1 VVERLLGGVS
11 DLREKWRFRAFVQ
24 HHACHSREMQSEKF
38 VFSQLTDLIHPE
50 QFRRCV
56 RRYNGDY
63 KVKEFSCWN
72 QFLCMAFGQLTFRES
87 LRDVET
93 CLRSRQ
99 NQLYHLGIRGEVARS
114 TLADANRE
122 RNWRIYYDLAQLLIH
137 RARTLYQND
146 PIGLELKETVYAL
159 DSTTIDL
166 CLNLF
171 PWARFRRTK
180 AAVKLHTLLDLR
192 GSIPTFVSISEGKR
206 ADVRILDE
214 LILEPGSFY
223 VMDRAYVDFKRLYCF
238 VLAAAFFVTRSK
250 SHLKLNRLESRPV
263 DTQTGVRSDQIVW
276 LRNMSSSKHYPDKL
290 RRVHFADPETGKSLV
305 FLTNN
310 FELPAITIALLY
322 KCRWK
327 VELFFKWIKQHLRI
341 KHFYGTSDNAV
352 KTQVW
357 ISISVYVLVAIVK
370 KMVNSD
376 RSLYSILQILSVN
389 AFEQAILQELLTE
402 TRSQMPD
409 TNLPKQLMFNY

>member
-1 VVERLLGGVS
+1 MFLQQTLCQPARM
-11 DLREKWRFRAFVQ
+11 
-24 HHACHSREMQSEKF
+24 HAGKI
-38 VFSQLTDLIHPE
+38 VFAQLTDLIHPE

-56 RRYNGDY
+56 RRYNGNY
-63 KVKEFSCWN
+63 KVKSFSCWD

-99 NQLYHLGIRGEVARS
+99 EQLYHLGVRGAVSHS

-122 RNWRIYYDLAQLLIH
+122 RDWRIYYDLAQGLIRH
-137 RARTLYQND
+137 ARALYHNE
-146 PIGLELKETVYAL
+146 PIGVDLKETVYAL

-180 AAVKLHTLLDLR
+180 AAIKLHTLLDLR
-192 GSIPTFVSISEGKR
+192 GSIPTFISISQGKQ

-214 LILEPGSFY
+214 LVLEPGSFY
-223 VMDRAYVDFKRLYCF
+223 VMDRGYVDFKRLYCF
-238 VLAAAFFVTRSK
+238 VLAAAFFVTRSQT
-250 SHLKLNRLESRPV
+250 HLQFNRLESRPV
-263 DTQTGVRSDQIVW
+263 DSPTGVRSDQIVW
-276 LRNMSSSKHYPDKL
+276 LRNPSSIKHYPDKL
-290 RRVHFADPETGKSLV
+290 RRIHYVDADTGKSLV

-310 FELPAITIALLY
+310 FELPALTIALLY
-322 KCRWK
+322 KSRWQ

-352 KTQVW
+352 KTQIW
-357 ISISVYVLVAIVK
+357 ISICVYVLVAIVK
-370 KMVNSD
+370 KQLKSEM
-376 RSLYSILQILSVN
+376 SLYNILQILSVN
-389 AFEQAILQELLTE
+389 AFEQDPLYQLLRDSAFQNPE
-402 TRSQMPD
+402 AD
-409 TNLPKQLMFNY
+409 ICNQLVFSY